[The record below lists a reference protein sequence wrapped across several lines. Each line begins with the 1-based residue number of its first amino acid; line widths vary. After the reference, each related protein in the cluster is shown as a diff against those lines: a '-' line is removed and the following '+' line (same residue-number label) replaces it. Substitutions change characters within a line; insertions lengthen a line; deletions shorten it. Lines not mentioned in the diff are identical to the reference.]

1 MIHKKKILVFGN
13 PVLEIDNIS
22 FKVAEKLKKDVEVI
36 KKYEFENCYDLSKV
50 IENDDF
56 IILDAVS
63 GINNVQLIDVSN
75 LEASNIYSLHDFDL
89 GFFLKLKQELGKLTV
104 KIIGI
109 PQKTENKNIMNVVED
124 VKKLI

>member
-13 PVLEIDNIS
+13 PVLEIDNIA
-22 FKVAEKLKKDVEVI
+22 FKVSELLRKDVEII
-36 KKYEFENCYDLSKV
+36 KKYEFENCYDLSKI

-63 GINNVQLIDVSN
+63 GISSVQLIDINN
-75 LEASNIYSLHDFDL
+75 LETSNIYSLHDFDL
-89 GFFLKLKQELGKLTV
+89 GFFLKLKKELGKLNV

-109 PQKTENKNIMNVVED
+109 PQNLKTNELKKAVED
-124 VKKLI
+124 VKKLL